1 MQRTNRTGV
10 WKLIRGWLDPVVA
23 SKVHFTKNVEELAE
37 FVERSHIIKE
47 LGGDD
52 PWTYQYFE
60 PIAGEDKL
68 LSDNA
73 TRQRL
78 LDERAAVVKDYEST
92 TQQWIHDANSTD
104 VLQQKRSELTK
115 RLRTGYWEL
124 DPYLRARTLY
134 DRTGVIRDG
143 GQIQYYGS
151 PPNSIGGEHVTHT
164 SMQKGPL
171 PPEHQADELD

>member
-1 MQRTNRTGV
+1 MQHANRTGV

-52 PWTYQYFE
+52 PWTYQYLE
-60 PIAGEDKL
+60 PVTGENKL
-68 LSDNA
+68 LSDNV

-92 TQQWIHDANSTD
+92 TQQWIHDDSID
-104 VLQQKRSELTK
+104 ILQQKRSELTK

-151 PPNSIGGEHVTHT
+151 PNSIGGTHVTHN
-164 SMQKGPL
+164 SIQKGPL
-171 PPEHQADELD
+171 PPEHRADDLD

>member
-1 MQRTNRTGV
+1 MTRDANHIGV

-23 SKVHFTKNVEELAE
+23 GKVHFTKNVEELAE
-37 FVERSHIIKE
+37 FVERSHIITE

-52 PWTYQYFE
+52 SWTYQYVE
-60 PIAGEDKL
+60 PIAGENKL
-68 LSDNA
+68 LSDGV

-78 LDERAAVVKDYEST
+78 LDERAAVVKDYETT
-92 TQQWIHDANSTD
+92 TQQWIRDPHSADA
-104 VLQQKRSELTK
+104 LQQKRSELTK

-134 DRTGVIRDG
+134 DRTGIIREG

-151 PPNSIGGEHVTHT
+151 PNSTTHSEATHNSI
-164 SMQKGPL
+164 QNGPL
-171 PPEHQADELD
+171 PPEHRADDLD